1 MSGLGHIGELQAIEE
16 FEKKHKFEIYL
27 PMKDKGIDFIAVHNN
42 SSVQVQVKTSK
53 FQKSKYYWMDLYKN
67 KMIYSENT
75 FYVFVL
81 YVLPRRKM
89 MGKSKNFLVIP
100 SLDLKEYIENKYI
113 VSKKNDDNCL
123 NIFIYPLLDEK
134 KWIYKNKGCE
144 LDLTRYWNN
153 FDLIKNLT
161 SDTPTRR
168 DFLEELI
175 IAKIKGRGIRK
186 SAFLHILTKM
196 NFDYQTLDYE
206 LVINRLI
213 KDGTLKEKN
222 GFISYKDSED
232 LTKSFVDHNGVR
244 GIWTSKAIT

>member
-1 MSGLGHIGELQAIEE
+1 MSGIGHIGELQAIEE

-27 PMKDKGIDFIAVHNN
+27 PMKDRGIDFIGVHNN

-53 FQKSKYYWMDLYKN
+53 FQKNKYYWMDLYKN

-113 VSKKNDDNCL
+113 VSKKNDNNCL

-134 KWIYKNKGCE
+134 KWIYKNKDSE
-144 LDLTRYWNN
+144 IDLTKYWNN
-153 FDLIKNLT
+153 FDLIKNLN
-161 SDTPTRR
+161 SDTPKRR

-175 IAKIKGRGIRK
+175 IAKIKGRAIRK
-186 SAFLHILTKM
+186 NMFLRILTKI
-196 NFDYQTLDYE
+196 NLDYQSLDYE
-206 LVINRLI
+206 LVIDRLI
-213 KDGTLKEKN
+213 KDGTLQEKN
-222 GFISYKDSED
+222 EFISYKDSKD
-232 LTKSFVDHNGVR
+232 LMKSFVDHNDDI
-244 GIWTSKAIT
+244 GIWASKA